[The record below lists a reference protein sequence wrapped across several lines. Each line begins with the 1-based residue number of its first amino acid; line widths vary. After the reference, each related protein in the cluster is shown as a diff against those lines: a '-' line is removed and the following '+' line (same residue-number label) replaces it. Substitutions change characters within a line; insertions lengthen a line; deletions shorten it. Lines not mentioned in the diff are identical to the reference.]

1 MSRRATPARTLE
13 IFAVVLA
20 AGTCFAIAQTLVV
33 PALPEITEKFD
44 TSAVAAS
51 WLFTGFLLSAAVATP
66 IAGKLGDVYGKG
78 RVLAWVLAIYAAGG
92 VICALST
99 SIEPMIGGRVLQGV
113 SGGVYPLAYATV
125 KETFPPEKV
134 PNGLSMVSVLVGF
147 GGALGLL
154 VAGPII
160 DHLGIPWLFW
170 SSLIAVPTA
179 IAALALIPSTRAA
192 PGTRVDWP
200 GAALLSAALTCAL
213 LAITRANDWGWG
225 SAWTLGLFLAGLVLA
240 LCWLRFEGRVAQP
253 IMELRLLRQPT
264 MLAVNLAALLIGS
277 AVYVGFLLIP
287 QIAHAPTSTGYGLG
301 YSVTEASLMVLP
313 LTGLQLGAGPLA
325 SVVGRRIGFRATLVL
340 GTGLAALSLALLA
353 ATHDQVWGLL
363 VSGAGIG
370 TGIAFAFAALANL
383 VVDSV
388 PAGDV
393 GIATGINTVSRT
405 VGGAFGT
412 AIATAI
418 LTSGLQSS
426 TGLPSGDGYTWA
438 FVVAAAGAVAATL
451 AALAVP
457 GRRLEKGAGRLASLP
472 PELP

>member
-1 MSRRATPARTLE
+1 VSGRATPARTFE
-13 IFAVVLA
+13 IFAVLLA
-20 AGTCFAIAQTLVV
+20 AGSCFAIAQTLVV

-44 TSAVAAS
+44 TSATSAS

-78 RVLAWVLAIYAAGG
+78 RVLAWVLVIYAAGG
-92 VICALST
+92 VICALAT
-99 SIEPMIGGRVLQGV
+99 GIEPMIGGRVLQGV
-113 SGGVYPLAYATV
+113 SGGVYPLAYAIV

-147 GGALGLL
+147 GGAVGLL

-160 DHLGIPWLFW
+160 DNLGIPWLFW
-170 SSLIAVPTA
+170 TSLIALPTA
-179 IAALALIPSTRAA
+179 LATLILIPSTRAA

-200 GAALLSAALTCAL
+200 GAALLSAALTCCL
-213 LAITRANDWGWG
+213 LAITRANEWGWG
-225 SAWTLGLFLAGLVLA
+225 SVWTIGLILAGLVLVV
-240 LCWLRFEGRVAQP
+240 LWLRFEGRVAQP

-264 MLAVNLAALLIGS
+264 VLAVNLAALLLGS

-287 QIAHAPTSTGYGLG
+287 QIAHAPTATGYGLG
-301 YSVTEASLMVLP
+301 YSVTEAGLMVLP

-325 SVVGRRIGFRATLVL
+325 SVVGKRIGFRATLIL
-340 GTGLAALSLALLA
+340 GTGLASVSLVLLA
-353 ATHDQVWGLL
+353 ATYDQVWGLL
-363 VSGAGIG
+363 VCGGGIG
-370 TGIAFAFAALANL
+370 IGIAFAFAALANL

-393 GIATGINTVSRT
+393 GIATGINTVFRT

-418 LTSGLQSS
+418 LTSGLQAS
-426 TGLPSGDGYTWA
+426 TGLPEGSGYAWA
-438 FVVAAAGAVAATL
+438 LAVAAAGGAAATL
-451 AALAVP
+451 AALCVP
-457 GRRLEKGAGRLASLP
+457 ARPLEKHSGPLAPLP